1 MPVAC
6 CDREKTL
13 PNAQWRCRIR
23 RTQEGG
29 TVSARPRGIGD
40 RAGHAAPPCGG
51 GAGNRPQDRAR
62 PDGRRGA
69 EPLAALV
76 RLHLVGRPGTGKSH
90 LSLALGIEAV
100 KAGRSVYF
108 TTLADLVGALA
119 KAEREG
125 TPSSRSD
132 LFDKR
137 APPVAP
143 SLGFSSTVALE

>member
-1 MPVAC
+1 
-6 CDREKTL
+6 
-13 PNAQWRCRIR
+13 
-23 RTQEGG
+23 
-29 TVSARPRGIGD
+29 
-40 RAGHAAPPCGG
+40 
-51 GAGNRPQDRAR
+51 
-62 PDGRRGA
+62 
-69 EPLAALV
+69 
-76 RLHLVGRPGTGKSH
+76 LHLVGRPGTGKSH

-137 APPVAP
+137 APPVALARIFLNCC
-143 SLGFSSTVALE
+143 S